1 MKTEN
6 SAPEFPPYPS
16 SKEECMSCGFPAKK
30 WPHFFFFFK
39 IKKKQQ
45 KEDLP
50 GGPAVK
56 NPPVNAGDTG
66 MIPGPGRS
74 HMPQSN
80 RANAL
85 QLLKPLRFRAQV

>member
-16 SKEECMSCGFPAKK
+16 SKEESMSCGFPTKK
-30 WPHFFFFFK
+30 WFLFL
-39 IKKKQQ
+39 KKKKEQ

-50 GGPAVK
+50 SGPAVK
-56 NPPVNAGDTG
+56 NPPANAGDTG
-66 MIPGPGRS
+66 MAPGLGRS

-80 RANAL
+80 
-85 QLLKPLRFRAQV
+85 

>member
-1 MKTEN
+1 MEN

-16 SKEECMSCGFPAKK
+16 SKVESMSCVFPTKK
-30 WPHFFFFFK
+30 WSHFFFLF
-39 IKKKQQ
+39 KKKKQ

-56 NPPVNAGDTG
+56 NPPANVGDTG
-66 MIPGPGRS
+66 MAPGLGRS

-80 RANAL
+80 
-85 QLLKPLRFRAQV
+85 